1 MKKGLIFVI
10 SGPSGSWK
18 TTIIK
23 KLLSFKGIKN
33 LRKTISFTTR
43 PKRLG
48 EKDGID
54 YDFITHKEFK
64 DKIKNN
70 EILEYTKFIDFYYC
84 TSIKRLKDIIDKV
97 KDALLCLDTRGAF
110 NLKKI
115 YKDRSILIFILPP
128 SKNALKLR
136 LNFRRREEQ
145 SELERRLL
153 MAKKELLQAG
163 KFDYAIINDK
173 LESAVKEIALIIRQS
188 KKDRSDNV

>member
-10 SGPSGSWK
+10 SGPSGSGK

-70 EILEYTKFIDFYYC
+70 EILEYTKFIDFYYG
-84 TSIKRLKDIIDKV
+84 TSIKRLKDIIDKG
-97 KDALLCLDTRGAF
+97 KDALLCLDTLGAF

>member
-10 SGPSGSWK
+10 SGPSGSGK

-70 EILEYTKFIDFYYC
+70 DILEYTKFIDFYYG
-84 TSIKRLKDIIDKV
+84 TSIKRLKDIIDK
-97 KDALLCLDTRGAF
+97 
-110 NLKKI
+110 
-115 YKDRSILIFILPP
+115 
-128 SKNALKLR
+128 
-136 LNFRRREEQ
+136 
-145 SELERRLL
+145 
-153 MAKKELLQAG
+153 
-163 KFDYAIINDK
+163 
-173 LESAVKEIALIIRQS
+173 
-188 KKDRSDNV
+188 

>member
-10 SGPSGSWK
+10 SGPSGSGK

-84 TSIKRLKDIIDKV
+84 TSIKRLKDIIDKG

>member
-70 EILEYTKFIDFYYC
+70 EILEYTKFIDFYYG
-84 TSIKRLKDIIDKV
+84 TSIKRLKDIIDKG

>member
-10 SGPSGSWK
+10 SGPSGSGK

-70 EILEYTKFIDFYYC
+70 EILEYTKFIDFYYG
-84 TSIKRLKDIIDKV
+84 TSIKRLKDIIDKG

>member
-1 MKKGLIFVI
+1 M
-10 SGPSGSWK
+10 
-18 TTIIK
+18 
-23 KLLSFKGIKN
+23 
-33 LRKTISFTTR
+33 
-43 PKRLG
+43 
-48 EKDGID
+48 
-54 YDFITHKEFK
+54 
-64 DKIKNN
+64 
-70 EILEYTKFIDFYYC
+70 
-84 TSIKRLKDIIDKV
+84 
-97 KDALLCLDTRGAF
+97 CLDTRGAF

-115 YKDRSILIFILPP
+115 YKDISILIFILPP